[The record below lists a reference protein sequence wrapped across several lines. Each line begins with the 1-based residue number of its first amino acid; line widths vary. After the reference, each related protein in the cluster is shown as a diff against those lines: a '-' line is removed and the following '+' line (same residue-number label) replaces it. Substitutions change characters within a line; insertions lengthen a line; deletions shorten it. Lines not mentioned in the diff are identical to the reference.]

1 MRVLVVDAAP
11 AVRSRIAALLAEAGL
26 GVDEAASTA
35 DARERVR
42 SAPPDVVVLDVDLPD
57 RGGLAWIPELR
68 GQGIS
73 VIVLT
78 NELSYRRHC
87 LLAGAAAFLD
97 KSGEFDVVADVA
109 VRMPRLKARR

>member
-1 MRVLVVDAAP
+1 MP
-11 AVRSRIAALLAEAGL
+11 
-26 GVDEAASTA
+26 
-35 DARERVR
+35 ERVR
-42 SAPPDVVVLDVDLPD
+42 SALPDVVVL
-57 RGGLAWIPELR
+57 PELR

-78 NELSYRRHC
+78 NELSYHRHC
-87 LLAGAAAFLD
+87 PQVIAAAFLD